1 MASSASDDI
10 RKIGFND
17 HVQVD
22 GRALHI
28 QTEVLQRGGYVM
40 RTTVLEG
47 GTVQFAT
54 SEPCPDEA
62 RDHERIRALVQ
73 SQHEAYVGKVIR
85 GEVG

>member
-1 MASSASDDI
+1 MASSASADI

-17 HVQVD
+17 NLQVE

-47 GTVQFAT
+47 GTVRFAT
-54 SEPCPDEA
+54 SEPCPHDLQ
-62 RDHERIRALVQ
+62 DQERIRALVKL
-73 SQHEAYVGKVIR
+73 QHESYVGKVIR

>member
-1 MASSASDDI
+1 MAGSASEDI

-17 HVQVD
+17 NVRVD
-22 GRALHI
+22 GRAFHI

-54 SEPCPDEA
+54 SEPCPGNVQ
-62 RDHERIRALVQ
+62 DHERIRALVRL
-73 SQHEAYVGKVIR
+73 QHESYVGKVIR
-85 GEVG
+85 GEVR

>member
-1 MASSASDDI
+1 MASSASGDI

-17 HVQVD
+17 SIQVD

-54 SEPCPDEA
+54 SEPCPPNLQDE
-62 RDHERIRALVQ
+62 ERIRALVQ
-73 SQHEAYVGKVIR
+73 LQHESYVGKVIR